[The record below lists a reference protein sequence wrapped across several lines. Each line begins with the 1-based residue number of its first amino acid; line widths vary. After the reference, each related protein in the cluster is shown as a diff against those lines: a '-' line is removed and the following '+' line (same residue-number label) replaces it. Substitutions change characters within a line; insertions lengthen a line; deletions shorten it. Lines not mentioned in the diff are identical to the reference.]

1 MTTRRQFLSASAAF
15 VPALLLARHAAA
27 NAIASVYSKNGIAID
42 GTDPVAYFT
51 ESRAVAGD
59 PGITHE
65 WSGVTWRFS
74 SPRNREAFSAD
85 PEGFAPQ
92 FGGYCAWAVSRGY
105 TAPTAPDAWTI
116 FDGQLF
122 LNYSK
127 RIRRRWERDI
137 PDNVARGRANWPSVL
152 DS

>member
-74 SPRNREAFSAD
+74 SPGNRDAFSAD
-85 PEGFAPQ
+85 PDF
-92 FGGYCAWAVSRGY
+92 
-105 TAPTAPDAWTI
+105 DAEAAFREVI
-116 FDGQLF
+116 SVMKFHISAGEIEDV
-122 LNYSK
+122 
-127 RIRRRWERDI
+127 RRTMPEKLRALWDEEI
-137 PDNVARGRANWPSVL
+137 PK
-152 DS
+152 